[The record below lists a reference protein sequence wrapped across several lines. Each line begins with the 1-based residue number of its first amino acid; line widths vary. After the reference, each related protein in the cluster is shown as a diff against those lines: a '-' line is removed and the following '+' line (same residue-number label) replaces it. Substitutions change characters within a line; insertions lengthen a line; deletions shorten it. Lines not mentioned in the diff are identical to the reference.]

1 MKVETTKIP
10 GLVIIEPRVFGDTRG
25 FFKETYATQRYAE
38 AGIAA
43 PFVQDNLSK
52 SSRGVL
58 RGLHLQHP
66 HGQGKLV
73 QVLLGEVFDVA
84 VDVRR
89 GSPTFGQWV
98 GVTLSAENHRQFYI
112 PPGFA
117 HGFCVTSETA
127 LFSYKCTDGY
137 HPECEH
143 GVLWNDPE
151 VGIEWPVAE
160 PSLSDKDKVYPRL
173 SAIPSDTLPTFNP
186 AEVG

>member
-1 MKVETTKIP
+1 MKVETTDIP
-10 GLVIIEPRVFGDTRG
+10 GLVIIEPKVFGDARG
-25 FFKETYATQRYAE
+25 FFKETYAAQRYAE
-38 AGIAA
+38 AGVAEA
-43 PFVQDNLSK
+43 FVQDNLSK

-73 QVLLGEVFDVA
+73 QVLDGEVFDVA
-84 VDVRR
+84 VDVRH
-89 GSPTFGQWV
+89 GSPTFGKWV

-137 HPECEH
+137 HPECEL
-143 GVLWNDPE
+143 GVLWSDPD
-151 VGIEWPVAE
+151 VGIAWPVEA
-160 PSLSDKDKVYPRL
+160 PSLSDKDKVYPHL
-173 SAIPSDTLPTFNP
+173 ADIPKDKLPVYTE
-186 AEVG
+186 AG